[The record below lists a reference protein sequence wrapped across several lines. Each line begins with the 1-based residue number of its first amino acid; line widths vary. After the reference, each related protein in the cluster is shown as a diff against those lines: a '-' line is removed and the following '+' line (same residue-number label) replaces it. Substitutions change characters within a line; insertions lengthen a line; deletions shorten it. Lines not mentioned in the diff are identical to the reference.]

1 MQICFS
7 FQVFQ
12 SLQRDGLCTVRK
24 SGSEGCNSGRR
35 TFGAVHSLHGAS
47 TEAAGSPHHAQEGY
61 KSEHGTNNTVWLMV
75 AFLKLYAFIF
85 WGVVTLL
92 KDYTVCKAGDVLT
105 PEQARILVSSSE
117 NTDFYRD
124 KKITTT
130 VPCKSIQPPLT
141 GILVWSLKC
150 RKSSMEWGFCKPL

>member
-1 MQICFS
+1 MDYARSGNRAQKDVTLDEGPLEQFTHS
-7 FQVFQ
+7 MEPQLRQ
-12 SLQRDGLCTVRK
+12 LGLPTTLK
-24 SGSEGCNSGRR
+24 
-35 TFGAVHSLHGAS
+35 
-47 TEAAGSPHHAQEGY
+47 
-61 KSEHGTNNTVWLMV
+61 KGTNLNTEQITRSDWWWH
-75 AFLKLYAFIF
+75 FLKLYAFIF